1 MTALRDV
8 TLATFQARG
17 ELDETT
23 RRRARHVISENEHTT
38 AAAAAMREGDK
49 ALLGSLMDASHLS
62 LKEDFEVSSE
72 ALDVMVECARP
83 VAGCLGARMTGAVFG
98 GCTVALV
105 EATQTQGFC
114 AEVGAAYQTRSG
126 HEPQL
131 YVCRA
136 TDGAAVVG

>member
-1 MTALRDV
+1 MSRWQR
-8 TLATFQARG
+8 FQARG

-23 RRRARHVISENEHTT
+23 RRRARHVISENERTT

-83 VAGCLGARMTGAVFG
+83 AAGCLGARMTGAGFG

>member
-1 MTALRDV
+1 
-8 TLATFQARG
+8 
-17 ELDETT
+17 
-23 RRRARHVISENEHTT
+23 
-38 AAAAAMREGDK
+38 
-49 ALLGSLMDASHLS
+49 
-62 LKEDFEVSSE
+62 SE

-83 VAGCLGARMTGAVFG
+83 VAGCLGARMTGASFG

-114 AEVGAAYQTRSG
+114 AEVGAAYPTRSG